1 MSVLEKIKSKT
12 NKIDVESL
20 KKRIL
25 KELNIKEDNQDG
37 VAQVE
42 YSLLDTL
49 VIILDTTHQ
58 SKIPDGLY
66 MTWLRMTK
74 DYWYLN
80 GYDKLFASKAEED
93 SKSNVKVKSVQI
105 GDTTTTFV
113 DKTAQV
119 EINGIVYN
127 TGTVN
132 YSEDGL
138 IEKYKKDLYRH
149 RKMRW

>member
-58 SKIPDGLY
+58 SKI
-66 MTWLRMTK
+66 
-74 DYWYLN
+74 LN
-80 GYDKLFASKAEED
+80 GYDKLFASKSEEN

-113 DKTAQV
+113 DKASQV

>member
-37 VAQVE
+37 VSQVE

-49 VIILDTTHQ
+49 VIILDITHQ

-66 MTWLRMTK
+66 TTWIRMTK

-80 GYDKLFASKAEED
+80 GYDKLFASKSEED

-113 DKTAQV
+113 DKTSQV

>member
-37 VAQVE
+37 VSQVE
-42 YSLLDTL
+42 YSLLDAL

-58 SKIPDGLY
+58 SEIPDGLY
-66 MTWLRMTK
+66 TTWIRMTK

-80 GYDKLFASKAEED
+80 GYDKLFASKSKED

-113 DKTAQV
+113 DKTSQV

-149 RKMRW
+149 REMRW

>member
-1 MSVLEKIKSKT
+1 
-12 NKIDVESL
+12 
-20 KKRIL
+20 
-25 KELNIKEDNQDG
+25 
-37 VAQVE
+37 
-42 YSLLDTL
+42 
-49 VIILDTTHQ
+49 
-58 SKIPDGLY
+58 
-66 MTWLRMTK
+66 MTK

-113 DKTAQV
+113 DKTSQV
-119 EINGIVYN
+119 EINGIIYN

>member
-37 VAQVE
+37 VSQVE

-49 VIILDTTHQ
+49 VIILDATHQ

-66 MTWLRMTK
+66 TTWIRMTK

-80 GYDKLFASKAEED
+80 GYDKLFASKSEED

-113 DKTAQV
+113 DKTSQV